1 MFRSE
6 LMKKNP
12 VATLCHSNIVD
23 QAVIRG
29 VAAEIWKS
37 LFSLATH
44 LPHKVFF
51 FRQTL
56 NAD

>member
-1 MFRSE
+1 
-6 LMKKNP
+6 MKKNP

-44 LPHKVFF
+44 LPHKVYFF
-51 FRQTL
+51 YRKFLL